1 MIAPA
6 DYVGMDLLR
15 FTTAGSVDDGKSTL
29 IGRLLYDT
37 KSIFEDQ
44 MAHIE
49 GASQKLGETRV
60 NLALLTD
67 GLRAEREQKIT
78 IDVAYRYFATPR
90 RKFIISDTPGH
101 IQYTR
106 NMVTGASNAD
116 LAIILVD
123 ATKGVL
129 TQSRRHAFITSLLG
143 IPHIVVA
150 VNKMDL
156 VDYDQGVYDAIVR
169 EFNEFG
175 AKLTVKDISFVP
187 LSALEGDNVVTASTR
202 MPWYQGGPLLH
213 RLETVNVG
221 ARTNAI
227 DFRFPVQYVIRPN
240 QGFRGYA
247 GTVASGSVR
256 PGEEIVV
263 LPSGLATRI
272 KSIETFD
279 GPLSEAN
286 VGDAVVITT
295 TDELDISRGD
305 MVVRPRNLPTSS
317 TKFEAYVCWMHSEP
331 MARDRPYVLM
341 HTTRQTQ
348 ALVTR
353 IDYRVDVDTLH
364 REQSPSLGLNDIGR
378 VEITTGQPLFFDS
391 YRVNSATG
399 GFILID
405 PHSNVTVGA
414 GMIRGVPR
422 TVERPKLHTGVSR
435 DVVWQG
441 WNIPREKREAQIGHR
456 AGVIWLTGL
465 SGAGKTTI
473 AREVERRLFDMG
485 CRTMLLDGDNLRH
498 GLCGDLGF
506 SPEDRAENIRRAGEV
521 ARLFFEQ
528 GCLVL
533 CAFVSPYKRDR
544 ERVRSLVPRGRF
556 LEVLVRATAETLRTR
571 DPKGLYLRA
580 GSGQIADFTGMSAP
594 YEAPTAA
601 ELVLDTD
608 QLDLETAVEKV
619 IQALDALGLLRR

>member
-1 MIAPA
+1 MSAAPTA
-6 DYVGMDLLR
+6 TSMDLLR

-44 MAHIE
+44 LDHIT
-49 GASQKLGETRV
+49 GASRKLGEDRV

-90 RKFIISDTPGH
+90 RKFIIADTPGH
-101 IQYTR
+101 VQYTR
-106 NMVTGASNAD
+106 NMVTGASTAD

-123 ATKGVL
+123 ASKGVL

-143 IPHIVVA
+143 IPHIIVA
-150 VNKMDL
+150 VNKMDM
-156 VDYDQGVYDAIVR
+156 VGYDQAVYDSIVR
-169 EFNEFG
+169 EFAEFS
-175 AKLTVKDISFVP
+175 AKLTVKDIGYVP
-187 LSALEGDNVVTASTR
+187 ISALEGDNVVTPSAR

-240 QGFRGYA
+240 QRFRGFA
-247 GTVASGSVR
+247 GTVASGSLR

-263 LPSGLATRI
+263 LPSAVSTHI
-272 KSIETFD
+272 KSIETAD
-279 GPLSEAN
+279 GPVAEAAA
-286 VGDAVVITT
+286 GDAVVLTT
-295 TDELDISRGD
+295 TEEVDISRGD
-305 MVVRPRNLPTSS
+305 MIVRRRNLPTSANR
-317 TKFEAYVCWMHSEP
+317 FEAYLCWMHGE
-331 MARDRPYVLM
+331 ALATDRAYVLL
-341 HTTRQTQ
+341 HATRQVQ
-348 ALVTR
+348 AYVSH

-364 REQSPSLGLNDIGR
+364 REKTGALGLNDIGR
-378 VEITTGQPLFFDS
+378 VEITTGHPLFFDS

-399 GFILID
+399 SFVLVD
-405 PHSNVTVGA
+405 PQTNVTVAA
-414 GMIRGVPR
+414 GMIRGEVR
-422 TVERPKLHTGVSR
+422 EVERPKPATGVSS

-441 WNIPREKREAQIGHR
+441 WNISREAREVQNGHR

-473 AREVERRLFDMG
+473 ARAVERRLFERG

-506 SPEDRAENIRRAGEV
+506 SPEDRVENIRRAGEV
-521 ARLFFEQ
+521 AKLFFEQ

-533 CAFVSPYKRDR
+533 CAFVSPYQKDRDR
-544 ERVRSLVPRGRF
+544 VRQLLPDGRF
-556 LEVLVRATAETLRTR
+556 VEVWVRAPLETLRGR
-571 DPKGLYLRA
+571 DTKGLYARA
-580 GSGQIADFTGMSAP
+580 KAGAVSQFTGMSAP
-594 YEAPTAA
+594 YEPPPAP
-601 ELVLDTD
+601 ELALDTD
-608 QLDLETAVEKV
+608 RLEVDEAVSAILAALESAGLMKV
-619 IQALDALGLLRR
+619 

>member
-1 MIAPA
+1 MSAVVAPA
-6 DYVGMDLLR
+6 KMDLLR

-44 MAHIE
+44 LDHIA
-49 GASQKLGETRV
+49 GASRKLGEDRI

-90 RKFIISDTPGH
+90 RKFIIADTPGH
-101 IQYTR
+101 VQYTR
-106 NMVTGASNAD
+106 NMVTGASTAD

-123 ATKGVL
+123 ASKGVL

-143 IPHIVVA
+143 IPHMIVA
-150 VNKMDL
+150 VNKMDM
-156 VDYDQGVYDAIVR
+156 VGYDQTVYDRIVQ
-169 EFNEFG
+169 EFTEFS
-175 AKLTVKDISFVP
+175 AKLTVQDIGFVP
-187 LSALEGDNVVTASTR
+187 ISALEGDNVVSLSTR

-240 QGFRGYA
+240 QRFRGFA
-247 GTVASGSVR
+247 GTVASGSLR

-263 LPSGLATRI
+263 LPSAVSTYV
-272 KSIETFD
+272 KSIESAD
-279 GPLSEAN
+279 GPMAEA
-286 VGDAVVITT
+286 VAGDAVVLTT
-295 TDELDISRGD
+295 TDEVDISRGD
-305 MVVRPRNLPTSS
+305 MIVRRRNLPTSANR
-317 TKFEAYVCWMHSEP
+317 FEAYLCWMNAEALST
-331 MARDRPYVLM
+331 DRAYLLL
-341 HTTRQTQ
+341 HTTRQVQ
-348 ALVTR
+348 AYVTR

-364 REQSPSLGLNDIGR
+364 REKSDVLGLNDIGR
-378 VEITTGQPLFFDS
+378 VEITTGHPLFFDS

-399 GFILID
+399 SFVLVD
-405 PHSNVTVGA
+405 PQTNVTVAA
-414 GMIRGVPR
+414 GMIRGEVR
-422 TVERPKLHTGVSR
+422 EVEKPKAQTGGST

-441 WNIPREKREAQIGHR
+441 WNIAREEHEARNGHR
-456 AGVIWLTGL
+456 AGVIWLTGV

-473 AREVERRLFDMG
+473 ARAVERRLFERG
-485 CRTMLLDGDNLRH
+485 CQTMLLDGDNLRH

-506 SPEDRAENIRRAGEV
+506 SPGDRAENIRRAGEV

-533 CAFVSPYKRDR
+533 CAFVSPYQMDRDLAR
-544 ERVRSLVPRGRF
+544 KLVPEGRF
-556 LEVLVRATAETLRTR
+556 IEVWVHAALETLRAR
-571 DPKGLYLRA
+571 DTKGLYARA
-580 GSGQIADFTGMSAP
+580 QAGALTQFTGITAP
-594 YEAPTAA
+594 FEPPPAP
-601 ELVLDTD
+601 ELTLDTD
-608 QLDLETAVEKV
+608 RVGVDEAASRILSALESA
-619 IQALDALGLLRR
+619 GLITG